1 MNMAWIEEFQVA
13 VVGSAVTAAFAALA
27 YLGNSVM
34 ERRQEKRKERAGL
47 IAQLQGL
54 AALLDASGALFRLQQ
69 EQVQALM
76 RLLEK
81 NHAKEIAG
89 SEGYDEAMA
98 RCYLVMTEAERER
111 HGVIRAY
118 TEYSMRKIN
127 QVLSEW
133 CSADRAFK
141 SEIVATSRQ
150 RELAQ
155 ELFALEIHLTLWHAK
170 FESWIPGHPER
181 ALVYLDDEKKHGLG
195 FPNAREVHIDG
206 KVVLRP
212 GVEAEVR
219 GALAELRE
227 KWNER

>member
-1 MNMAWIEEFQVA
+1 MAWIEEFQVA
-13 VVGSAVTAAFAALA
+13 LVGSAVTAAFAALA
-27 YLGNSVM
+27 YAGNSVM
-34 ERRQEKRKERAGL
+34 ERRQQKRKERAGL

-69 EQVQALM
+69 EQVQALL

-81 NHAKEIAG
+81 NHAKEVRG

-98 RCYLVMTEAERER
+98 RCYLVMTDQERER

-118 TEYSMRKIN
+118 TEHSMRRIN

-141 SEIVATSRQ
+141 SELVATRRR

-195 FPNAREVHIDG
+195 FPNAREADVAGRVI
-206 KVVLRP
+206 LRP
-212 GVEAEVR
+212 GVEAEVQA
-219 GALAELRE
+219 ALAELRK
-227 KWNER
+227 KWSER